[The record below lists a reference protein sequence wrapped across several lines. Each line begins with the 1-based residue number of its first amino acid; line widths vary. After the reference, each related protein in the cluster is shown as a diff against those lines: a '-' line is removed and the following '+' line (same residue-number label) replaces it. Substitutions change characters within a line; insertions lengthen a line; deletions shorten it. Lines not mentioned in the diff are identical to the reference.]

1 MKSEKINYKRD
12 NDKDIREK
20 RATYGIY
27 YPNEHVIF
35 DSYHELKKIA
45 IQEQKDS
52 IKLKILEKKI
62 TFNFIVKSIENYY
75 FHKCSFYYKHD
86 LILNKINRLTFRDC
100 IFKSCFFGTIIFE
113 KVIIKKCIFELCDFS
128 NTEFRNCI
136 IEKCTFINCSAEN
149 VLFTKTE
156 IEPSS
161 FLNGVT
167 FPEYNLDNCNNEFI
181 EKLRHDWKS
190 IRYRIASSI
199 YQSNTEISHSR
210 FSDISLYH
218 LKKAEL
224 SYLCDLWKS
233 KDLGEIDKRRFSK
246 FSLALR
252 ASFIGINI
260 FFTKGGTSISRLL
273 SIAII
278 LIGIFNFLIG
288 FSAVNYGTYNMNYSS
303 TIPGIIPGII
313 KFVENIPKTLS
324 LFFSFGFSSFNAETI
339 LGSFYL
345 IIVPISGLTLFA
357 FLIPMLLRRIYK

>member
-1 MKSEKINYKRD
+1 MKSEEINYKRD
-12 NDKDIREK
+12 NNKDIREK

-27 YPNEHVIF
+27 YPNEHIIF
-35 DSYHELKKIA
+35 DSYDELKKIA
-45 IQEQKDS
+45 IKENKDS

-75 FHKCSFYYKHD
+75 FHKCSFYYKHN

-149 VLFTKTE
+149 VLFNKTE
-156 IEPSS
+156 IEPIS

-167 FPEYNLDNCNNEFI
+167 FPEYNLGNCTNEFI
-181 EKLRHDWKS
+181 EKLRYDWKS

-210 FSDISLYH
+210 FSDISLYY

-224 SYLCDLWKS
+224 SYLFGLWKS

-246 FSLALR
+246 FKMALR
-252 ASFIGINI
+252 ASFIGINN

-273 SIAII
+273 LVAII
-278 LIGIFNFLIG
+278 LIVIFNFLIG
-288 FSAVNYGTYNMNYSS
+288 FSAVNYGTYNMSYNSN
-303 TIPGIIPGII
+303 IPGII
-313 KFVENIPKTLS
+313 KFMENIPKTLS
-324 LFFSFGFSSFNAETI
+324 LFFSFGFSSFDTETI

-345 IIVPISGLTLFA
+345 IIVPITGLTWFA
-357 FLIPMLLRRIYK
+357 FLIPILLRRIYK